1 MRLFCLA
8 RLIIILVTLNMLFF
22 SRKLNLERTSITR
35 LATITEDLS
44 VRYKLT
50 LLRPFPF
57 WSFPSF
63 SYREECQFMV
73 VSCLLPPG
81 SRLYPSS
88 PSDPPV
94 PGHLN

>member
-1 MRLFCLA
+1 
-8 RLIIILVTLNMLFF
+8 MLFF

-44 VRYKLT
+44 VRYKFT

-73 VSCLLPPG
+73 VSCLLPLGSTPVRPVTPSPG
-81 SRLYPSS
+81 SPKL
-88 PSDPPV
+88 V
-94 PGHLN
+94 P